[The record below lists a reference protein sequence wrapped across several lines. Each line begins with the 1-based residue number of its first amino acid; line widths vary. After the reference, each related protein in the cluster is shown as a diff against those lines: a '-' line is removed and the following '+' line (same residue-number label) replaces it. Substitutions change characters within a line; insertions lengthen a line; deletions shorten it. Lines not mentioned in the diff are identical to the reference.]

1 MANWTRELRLALRT
15 LTRTPGFT
23 ATTVGTLALAIGVTA
38 GVFGVVNKVLLDPL
52 PYASPGRL
60 IQIVASAPGSDM
72 PPQFGVAAEFFV
84 QYREQSKLLEDI
96 STYNSFTSTLRVGD
110 RVERVRMSQPTT
122 TLFSTLGVT
131 PFIGRLPTP
140 ADEDRAVVIS
150 HDLWMSWFG
159 GDEKVLN
166 TTASISGSMRTIVGV
181 MRPEFAF
188 PVDGTVIWISST
200 IRPDGI
206 VPGRFGS
213 PLVARLKPGATIE
226 AVTAELNTLASGLP
240 ARFGGSAA
248 YARIIGQHRAVV
260 QPLEDAVFGTVA
272 RPLWILFAAVCIV
285 LLIACANVANLF
297 MVRAEG
303 RQRDLAVR
311 RAIGAARGQLIRVQM
326 AEAVV
331 VAGLAG
337 VLAVVFALVALP
349 AFLRAAPPGVP
360 RLALASIDAT
370 TIAFTFAVAALAA
383 LACGAVPA
391 LRASTPDFTRL
402 RDSSRS
408 STGRRHWGRDALVVG
423 QTALAL
429 VLLIGSGLLVRSFW
443 ALRGVDPGY
452 DTRDVFTFQIAPEG
466 PHLPDGPAFA
476 RFSLNF
482 MERLRALPGVESVG
496 LVENVPLNEG
506 TAAVRFRTERH
517 TGEAD
522 TGPLLRWTFSAGD
535 YNKTMGIRVIEGR
548 PFDTTDHL
556 QGLPHAVISQS
567 AAKVLWPGES
577 AVGKRLQ
584 RQGMTA
590 WYTVIGVVEDVMQD
604 NFREPPNPLVYYPLA
619 GPEPRSWVIS
629 SPAYVI
635 KTARAEEIATDVRAI
650 VRQVAPE
657 APMYRTFT
665 MAGLARDSMVD
676 VLFTML
682 TLGVASG
689 LALVLG
695 AVGLYG
701 VLSYVVA
708 ARTREIG
715 VRMALGARADQ
726 VRRMV
731 VGQGIRVVLIGIALG
746 IGAAVL
752 ATRALGTLLFG
763 VTAVDTGTFVAMAS
777 SMIAVGLVASYL
789 PARRASNV
797 DPIIALRGE

>member
-1 MANWTRELRLALRT
+1 
-15 LTRTPGFT
+15 
-23 ATTVGTLALAIGVTA
+23 
-38 GVFGVVNKVLLDPL
+38 
-52 PYASPGRL
+52 
-60 IQIVASAPGSDM
+60 M

-84 QYREQSKLLEDI
+84 QYREQSKLLEDV

-131 PFIGRLPTP
+131 PRIGRLPTP
-140 ADEDRAVVIS
+140 ADEERVVVIS
-150 HDLWMSWFG
+150 HELWMSWFG
-159 GDEKVLN
+159 GDEKILN
-166 TTASISGSMRTIVGV
+166 TTASVSGEMRTIVGV
-181 MRPEFAF
+181 MKPEFSF
-188 PVDGTVIWISST
+188 PVDGTVLWISST

-213 PLVARLKPGATIE
+213 PLVARVKPGVTLDS
-226 AVTAELNTLASGLP
+226 VTAELNALARGLP
-240 ARFGGSAA
+240 ARFGGTAA
-248 YARIIGQHRAVV
+248 YARIIEQHRAVTR
-260 QPLEDAVFGTVA
+260 PLDDAVFGTVA

-331 VAGLAG
+331 VSGLAG
-337 VLAVVFALVALP
+337 VSAVVFALVALP
-349 AFLRAAPPGVP
+349 AFLRAAPSGVP
-360 RLALASIDAT
+360 RLNLAAVDAT
-370 TIAFTFAVAALAA
+370 TIAFTFAVAAIAA

-391 LRASTPDFTRL
+391 LYASAPDFTRL
-402 RDSSRS
+402 RDSNRG
-408 STGRRHWGRDALVVG
+408 STGRRRWGRDALVVA

-443 ALRGVDPGY
+443 ALRSVDPGY
-452 DTRDVFTFQIAPEG
+452 DTKDIFTFQIAPEG

-476 RFSLNF
+476 RFALNF
-482 MERLRALPGVESVG
+482 MDRLRALPGVESVG

-506 TAAVRFRTERH
+506 TAPVRFRTERH

-548 PFDTTDHL
+548 PFDNNDHL
-556 QGLPHAVISQS
+556 QGLPNALISES
-567 AAKVLWPGES
+567 AARVLWPGES
-577 AVGKRLQ
+577 ALGKRLQ
-584 RQGMTA
+584 RQGMTD
-590 WYTVIGVVEDVMQD
+590 WYTVIGVVEDVRQD
-604 NFREPPNPLVYYPLA
+604 TFREPPNPLVYYPLV
-619 GPEPRSWVIS
+619 GPQPRSWMIT
-629 SPAYVI
+629 SPAYVM
-635 KTARAEEIATDVRAI
+635 KTPRAEEIASDVRAI

-657 APMYRTFT
+657 APMYRIFT
-665 MAGLARDSMVD
+665 MAGLARDSMID
-676 VLFTML
+676 VRFTML

-701 VLSYVVA
+701 VLSYLVA

-731 VGQGIRVVLIGIALG
+731 VGQGIRVVVLGIALG
-746 IGAAVL
+746 IAVALL

-763 VTAVDTGTFVAMAS
+763 VAAVDAGTFLAMAAA
-777 SMIAVGLVASYL
+777 MVAIGLLASYL
-789 PARRASNV
+789 PARRASSV
-797 DPIIALRGE
+797 DPIVALRGE